1 MNILYL
7 TQYFPPEM
15 GAGEN
20 RAFEMVKN
28 LKSLGHKITVITE
41 FPNYPSGIIP
51 GEYRFKLFE
60 KRSFTGIEVIRC
72 YVKAS
77 PHRSFINRILFYFT
91 FMLTSILAG
100 ARLMRRFDLVYATSP
115 PLFVGLAGFFLSRIK
130 NCKFVFEVRDIWPD
144 TAISLGVLRNKL
156 IIELSRRIESLCYRK
171 AQKTIAVT
179 KGTSHLIQKK
189 GVDSER
195 IKVVYNG
202 VNLKLFK
209 YQEDNTSFKKVL
221 GLEDK
226 FLVLYAGNIGIAQG
240 IGELI
245 QAADLLKENKNIQ
258 LLFVG
263 NGPYKNLSKNICK
276 EQCLNNLFILDEKP
290 REEIIKYICAADV
303 CLVPLKK
310 KEIFKIALPSK
321 MFEAWSCGR
330 PIILSVDGEARK
342 HLNQAQAGVWVE
354 PEDAAGIGKAILF
367 LYNNPQLCKK
377 FGKKGRAYVE
387 RYFSR
392 KIQAQRLEKILV
404 KLKSDS

>member
-1 MNILYL
+1 MNILYV
-7 TQYFPPEM
+7 TQYFPPEI

-20 RAFEMVKN
+20 RAFEMVRN
-28 LKSLGHKITVITE
+28 LKSLGHRITVITE

-51 GEYRFKLFE
+51 GKYRFKLFE
-60 KRSFTGIEVIRC
+60 RRSVTGIEVIRC

-77 PHRSFINRILFYFT
+77 PHRSFKNRILFYIT
-91 FMLTSILAG
+91 FMLSSILAG
-100 ARLMRRFDLVYATSP
+100 SKLKRRFDLIYATSP
-115 PLFVGLAGFFLSRIK
+115 PLFVGLAGYFLSRIK

-144 TAISLGVLRNKL
+144 TAISLGELKNKL
-156 IIELSRRIESLCYRK
+156 IIALSRRIENLCYKK
-171 AQKTIAVT
+171 AQKTITVT
-179 KGTSHLIQKK
+179 KGLAQLIQKK
-189 GVDSER
+189 GVDSEK
-195 IKVVYNG
+195 INVVYNG
-202 VNLKLFK
+202 VNLELFK
-209 YQEDNTSFKKVL
+209 YKEENLSFKKVL
-221 GLEDK
+221 GLQDK

-240 IGELI
+240 IEGLI
-245 QAADLLKENKNIQ
+245 QAALLLKEKKDIQ

-263 NGPYKNLSKNICK
+263 NGPCKSLSKNLCR
-276 EQCLNNLFILDEKP
+276 EQYVDNLFILDEKP
-290 REEIIKYICAADV
+290 RDEIVKYICAADV

-330 PIILSVDGEARK
+330 PIVLSVDGEAKK

-354 PEDAAGIGKAILF
+354 PEDAVGIGNAILF

-377 FGKKGRAYVE
+377 LGKNGRKYVE

-404 KLKSDS
+404 KLKNDS